1 MAAFLIIFCKDI
13 EEEWFNIII
22 QGFVV
27 QKEFGQQAKILTVN
41 FAHIS
46 INLESKTD
54 AVISSAT
61 NMLGQKMN
69 Y

>member
-27 QKEFGQQAKILTVN
+27 QKEL
-41 FAHIS
+41 S
-46 INLESKTD
+46 
-54 AVISSAT
+54 
-61 NMLGQKMN
+61 
-69 Y
+69 